1 MRIRTKDLVMA
12 SVLLA
17 IGILLPLIIHISGIN
32 GAIFLPM
39 HIPVLIAGLIVGSPL
54 GFIIGILSPIVNN
67 LLTGMPPIPIL
78 WIMIVELA
86 IYGLLSGY
94 LYRRI
99 KMSLLPSLILSMII
113 GRIGAA
119 LTLLALGMGFG
130 LSVPPM
136 NIYIKGITLTALPGI
151 IIQIILIPAIIRAYE
166 KSQDSSYWYPLVLRS
181 PKIPYFRK
189 GRITL

>member
-166 KSQDSSYWYPLVLRS
+166 KSQDSSYW
-181 PKIPYFRK
+181 
-189 GRITL
+189 